1 MMARK
6 FNQRSHKSQVSGQ
19 LGERLMVMFKR
30 FAFGVFGL
38 FAPRVTAF
46 SMWDNIISL
55 IDLKTAGV
63 NTVTAIRRFRSIE
76 IHL

>member
-1 MMARK
+1 
-6 FNQRSHKSQVSGQ
+6 
-19 LGERLMVMFKR
+19 MVMFKR